1 MSFGYSTSR
10 CMSNLVGRGDRLL
23 VPVYLTWER
32 VSVKFTLRPFGRMD
46 NMTAEQIKKVSL
58 KHFAKNGY
66 EGASLAHIA
75 EDVGIKKQSIYTHF
89 KGKDELFIQL
99 CRDASENE
107 IRSVI
112 NFIESNQTRPIKDF
126 LYDFLL
132 RSIDRYGKNV
142 SNKFWTRTSFFPPNH
157 LNESVMN
164 MVNQYLDKLEELFIH
179 ILKKAVAE
187 GTISSIIGEKRATA
201 AFLGML
207 DGILV
212 EMVYGGP
219 ERLTK
224 RLDASWYVFWHGLS
238 KE

>member
-1 MSFGYSTSR
+1 
-10 CMSNLVGRGDRLL
+10 
-23 VPVYLTWER
+23 
-32 VSVKFTLRPFGRMD
+32 
-46 NMTAEQIKKVSL
+46 MTAVQIKEVSL

-99 CRDASENE
+99 CRDASEYE

-126 LYDFLL
+126 LYDFLV
-132 RSIDRYGKNV
+132 RSIDRYGKDV

-157 LNESVMN
+157 LDEPVMT
-164 MVNQYLDKLEELFIH
+164 MVNQYLDRLEELFLPI
-179 ILKKAVAE
+179 IKKAVAE

-201 AFLGML
+201 AFLGIF

-212 EMVYGGP
+212 EMVYGGS

-224 RLDASWYVFWHGLS
+224 RLDASWFVFWQGLS